1 VRLFNENFIA
11 IATIWAE
18 ARGEPREGRIAVGE
32 VIRRR
37 TKRRYNS
44 DGTITGT
51 CCRDRQFSCWNNN
64 DPNRLKM
71 LSLDDDDPLV
81 IDCAQAWAESQW
93 SDYTNGAVLY
103 LALDSLKYLPPW
115 VRQCRVVA
123 KIGAHTFYVE
133 VNE

>member
-1 VRLFNENFIA
+1 MRLFNENFLA
-11 IATIWAE
+11 VAVIWQE
-18 ARGEPREGRIAVGE
+18 ARNQPREGKIAVGE

-37 TKRRYNS
+37 AKLKYNS
-44 DGTITGT
+44 NGTITDT
-51 CCRDRQFSCWNNN
+51 IFRPYQFSGMNTA
-64 DPNRLKM
+64 DKNRTAAFN
-71 LSLDDDDPLV
+71 LDDDDPLV